1 METPEYKLTKKVQCS
16 KKCKDG
22 KSRNFLLYF
31 LNGNLILKQKFPY
44 DENYDKGFDK
54 RTHIYDEFILNGR
67 LYQTRKGEDRQ
78 GLIDNHYWQ
87 MIKEAQPRQVRFPLS
102 KKRLQPFEIPVGLK
116 IEIQ

>member
-1 METPEYKLTKKVQCS
+1 MEYKLTKKIQCS

-22 KSRNFLLYF
+22 KSRNYLLYF
-31 LNGNLILKQKFPY
+31 LNDVQILRQKFPY

-54 RTHIYDEFILNGR
+54 RTHICNEYLQNGN

-87 MIKEAQPRQVRFPLS
+87 MIKEAKTRQVRFPISRARMQL
-102 KKRLQPFEIPVGLK
+102 FDIPMNYR
-116 IEIQ
+116 IEISEL